1 MITLLKP
8 IILTFAKSDSVKR
21 LVIDI
26 LKKLVATTDNQL
38 DDQAVEFIET
48 KIFVSSKQFLFNT
61 YGKMN
66 KANEEQFNEL
76 HNLVTTEFLNRV
88 RNGEAT
94 TQDLKAACDWLK
106 ANDISGVAYD
116 GNPLDKLS
124 NLIPKV
130 DPELVARRMYGKR

>member
-1 MITLLKP
+1 
-8 IILTFAKSDSVKR
+8 
-21 LVIDI
+21 
-26 LKKLVATTDNQL
+26 
-38 DDQAVEFIET
+38 
-48 KIFVSSKQFLFNT
+48 
-61 YGKMN
+61 MN

-76 HNLVTTEFLNRV
+76 HNLVTNEFLNRV

-116 GNPLDKLS
+116 GNPLDKLN

-130 DPELVARRMYGKR
+130 NPETDKKRLYKHVNI